1 MSEPVVWADDGSPH
15 SPRFNDRYRSRSG
28 GVAQALHVFLAG
40 CGLPERWR
48 DMAEFTVLE
57 TGFGLGINFLTTWAA
72 WEADERRC
80 DRLHFVSIEAYPVA
94 AADIVRS
101 ALVTDC
107 ARGEN
112 TALAPLSAR
121 LQALAQQLARAW
133 RGLSPGGV
141 QHLRFADGRVQ
152 LTLAVGEVETMLAAL
167 TCKANAVYL
176 DGFSPA
182 VNPQMWSRAT
192 LQAVARHCRPGT
204 TLATY
209 TVAHSVREALEQLGF
224 RVEKQPGLPPKR
236 QRLQAEFSMIDSV
249 SGLPPGMTS

>member
-1 MSEPVVWADDGSPH
+1 MREPVVWADDGSPH
-15 SPRFNDRYRSRSG
+15 SPRFNDRYRSSSG

-40 CGLPERWR
+40 CGLPGRWR
-48 DMAEFTVLE
+48 DAAEFTVLE

-80 DRLHFVSIEAYPVA
+80 DRLHFVSIEAYPVE

-101 ALVTDC
+101 ALPPEC
-107 ARGEN
+107 AQG
-112 TALAPLSAR
+112 AQSPSAPLSAR
-121 LQALAQQLARAW
+121 VQALAEQLASA
-133 RGLSPGGV
+133 LQEVSPGI

-152 LTLAVGEVETMLAAL
+152 LTLAVGEVETMLECL
-167 TCKANAVYL
+167 TCEADAVYL

-192 LQAVARHCRPGT
+192 LQAVAHHCRIGT

-209 TVAHSVREALEQLGF
+209 TVARSVRDVLEQLGF
-224 RVEKQPGLPPKR
+224 GVEKPPGLPPKR
-236 QRLQAEFSMIDSV
+236 QQLQAVFSPLDSASRLAPHV
-249 SGLPPGMTS
+249 TS